1 MIKKNKPR
9 KKQTKKVLNIS
20 ANLNNAIYTSNGGDI
35 LCLPE
40 DTIRRVLHEQK
51 EKITKNTNWF
61 GLLCTTITLWIVPF
75 TSSFHSVFGVK
86 SEDIKVIF
94 MALCIVFAG
103 WTVRSI
109 FFAYKS
115 RSKDVVG
122 EIISKLKE
130 QAQRI

>member
-1 MIKKNKPR
+1 MVKKNNLR
-9 KKQTKKVLNIS
+9 KKQTKKVFNIS

-40 DTIRRVLHEQK
+40 DTVRRVLHEQK
-51 EKITKNTNWF
+51 DKMTKNTNWF
-61 GLLCTTITLWIVPF
+61 GLLCTTITLCLVPF
-75 TSSFHSVFGVK
+75 TSSFHSILGVK
-86 SEDIKVIF
+86 SENIKVLF
-94 MALCIVFAG
+94 TALCLIFIG
-103 WTVRSI
+103 WTVRSA